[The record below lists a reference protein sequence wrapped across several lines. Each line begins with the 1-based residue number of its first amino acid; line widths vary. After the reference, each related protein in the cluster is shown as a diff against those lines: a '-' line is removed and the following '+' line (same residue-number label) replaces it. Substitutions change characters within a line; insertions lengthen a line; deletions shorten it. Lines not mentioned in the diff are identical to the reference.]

1 MASYNIHPTVSEVNT
16 KQGSA
21 LSNLFAGVDIFQSDL
36 QVTGADLLNQFILDY
51 GERAFMLPA
60 TAAEMAADYSGY
72 ATRVVQAFQLKYKTQ
87 LKYKYT
93 KLLETMF
100 YEYNPIWNV
109 DGTETTDTTH
119 NQSQTVTT
127 DIETIRRQVETVTT
141 DRNQTE
147 TVTTRNNQEIEH
159 HIEKDRDY
167 NYTEI
172 DEPKKTTTE
181 KPGTTI
187 THNVTPYDSTD
198 QTAASS
204 DTASGTTT
212 TEEEYNRNKFEY
224 HNEDYTDT
232 TAYKLTQGA
241 TDNGDTV
248 RTEYS
253 GDGDTVTTAYSL
265 PAGTTKGD
273 TVHNSVT
280 TEYEGETPDNITTT
294 RQGNIGVT
302 STQSL
307 IQQEREIVDFDIIGN
322 FLRDCSNLICLN
334 VYIDTLEP

>member
-36 QVTGADLLNQFILDY
+36 QVTGADLLNQFLLDY

-100 YEYNPIWNV
+100 YNYNPIWNV
-109 DGTETTDTTH
+109 DGTETTTEEKNQNTVHNITTNVSRQQTQTVSTANNQTQTISGTTSGSVSSTDTEDTTNSTAH
-119 NQSQTVTT
+119 G
-127 DIETIRRQVETVTT
+127 ETV
-141 DRNQTE
+141 
-147 TVTTRNNQEIEH
+147 
-159 HIEKDRDY
+159 
-167 NYTEI
+167 
-172 DEPKKTTTE
+172 TTTE
-181 KPGTTI
+181 KPGSTI
-187 THNVTPYDSTD
+187 THSVAPYDSTD
-198 QTAASS
+198 TTTATT
-204 DTASGTTT
+204 DTAGGENKT
-212 TEEEYNRNKFEY
+212 TEA
-224 HNEDYTDT
+224 HSGTDT
-232 TAYKLTQGA
+232 TTID
-241 TDNGDTV
+241 TD
-248 RTEYS
+248 RTTSKTESGSNSQTTTYS
-253 GDGDTVTTAYSL
+253 GQPDTVTTTYSGN
-265 PAGTTKGD
+265 PD
-273 TVHNSVT
+273 VT
-280 TEYEGETPDNITTT
+280 TVVDSEQHSGDPDERITI

-322 FLRDCSNLICLN
+322 FLHDCSNLICLN
-334 VYIDTLEP
+334 VYIDTLES